1 MKRIVVDSIDKKS
14 NKANLEINGTRV
26 VIDLGMLPETV
37 KEGDILKLII
47 DEEGTDSVRSR
58 VQELENRLFN

>member
-1 MKRIVVDSIDKKS
+1 MKRIVIDSIDKKS

-26 VIDLGMLPETV
+26 VIDLGILPETV

-47 DEEGTDSVRSR
+47 DEDGTDSVRSS

>member
-1 MKRIVVDSIDKKS
+1 MKRIVIDSIDKKS

-47 DEEGTDSVRSR
+47 DEDGTDSVRSR